1 MNRLTVCILIGAAVL
16 ATCSSPGSREA
27 IPADEQQKIIVK
39 SFSDSL
45 QADTFKVKIE
55 GSKPKDM
62 QLAFTI
68 RSFEGKLIYSISIKA
83 ADLFKNYDATINLN
97 KKDNQIKF
105 LKEEIGRFFEE
116 ENFMEPAVTEQENP
130 DQYVPDKTFFEE
142 LKKNQLNGFIYRLG
156 KENKVYIAWSVT
168 EKKVKPYYICCK

>member
-1 MNRLTVCILIGAAVL
+1 MKFLTVCILIGASVL
-16 ATCSSPGSREA
+16 AACSSPGSGET
-27 IPADEQQKIIVK
+27 IPAGEQQKIIVK

-62 QLAFTI
+62 RLAFTI
-68 RSFEGKLIYSISIKA
+68 RSFENRLIYSISIKA

-97 KKDNQIKF
+97 KKENQIKF
-105 LKEEIGRFFEE
+105 LIEEISRFFDE

-130 DQYVPDKTFFEE
+130 DQYVPDKAFFEE
-142 LKKNQLNGFIYRLG
+142 LKRNQLNGFFYRLG
-156 KENKVYIAWSVT
+156 KEHKVYIAWSVT